1 MKYSAEEVDHIF
13 NVIDSKGDGVIDRE
27 EFVKAVTK
35 VYRPLS
41 QIQDIIKRNRLDIE
55 DICFRI
61 EIDMNRNEVL
71 DYIAFKGKMK
81 KLDYTFSDAF
91 ITDLFHDINN
101 GEDYVDTQS
110 IISAFDVFKKEHF
123 RNTNNATFTKNDKD
137 YDPYIKYKLIKED
150 SIEYLISLGVAGL
163 KRVLENNEFTV
174 SQKVTEVLTEYEE
187 ENNPIIA
194 FINDVG
200 VDAIINQPTHDVYLR
215 YTVFCSQSQLQAL
228 SKIAFSKQ
236 INKRLNTVAT
246 SKRINGNVVR
256 LFMEV

>member
-1 MKYSAEEVDHIF
+1 MKSTRDMTIQDYNKFFVTDKATYDEEFDIAAMNAINKVIQRSQLKPSEYFSHMLSYNASRNANTVPRTDFHKIFLIEKMKYSAEEVDHIF

-123 RNTNNATFTKNDKD
+123 RNTNNATFTKNFIEN
-137 YDPYIKYKLIKED
+137 IK
-150 SIEYLISLGVAGL
+150 
-163 KRVLENNEFTV
+163 
-174 SQKVTEVLTEYEE
+174 TEV
-187 ENNPIIA
+187 
-194 FINDVG
+194 
-200 VDAIINQPTHDVYLR
+200 
-215 YTVFCSQSQLQAL
+215 
-228 SKIAFSKQ
+228 KILKKWQKHITRS
-236 INKRLNTVAT
+236 
-246 SKRINGNVVR
+246 
-256 LFMEV
+256 